1 MNTEAEG
8 GLKAVMKNKKQL
20 KMILIGSFYGV
31 FFIAQMLAWTIINY
45 MRNYEKSMWF
55 VTGIA
60 ALMTVI
66 TCTVYLLLRKLHQ
79 RFRGDEE
86 TSMVEKLYEILGTD
100 R

>member
-1 MNTEAEG
+1 M
-8 GLKAVMKNKKQL
+8 MKNREQV
-20 KMILIGSFYGV
+20 KMILIGGFYGV
-31 FFIAQMLAWTIINY
+31 FFISQMIAWTIINY
-45 MRNYEKSMWF
+45 MRAYEKSMWF

-66 TCTVYLLLRKLHQ
+66 TCSVYILLRKLHQ

-86 TSMVEKLYEILGTD
+86 TTMVEKAYEILGTD